1 MFHFANAAML
11 PLLGEMLAK
20 GQGRSS
26 MMFMSACVVTT
37 QFVITLIA
45 SWPGRTAGT

>member
-1 MFHFANAAML
+1 ML

-20 GQGRSS
+20 GQGRNS

-37 QFVITLIA
+37 QVGIA
-45 SWPGRTAGT
+45 